1 MNKFYKILRI
11 LFYKLKDIE
20 YTSIAILSLH
30 LNFRKYLVNNV
41 NKNSVNKSALSDSL
55 FISTY
60 DQLTMKGLI
69 TT

>member
-20 YTSIAILSLH
+20 YTSITILSLH

-41 NKNSVNKSALSDSL
+41 NKNSVNESALSDSL